1 MKNYKMGMQKKIILF
16 LFLLILL
23 CNSLSSVTWADT
35 TEDYSIVLAETASQI
50 QLLDSNPGL
59 NSSWNIIG
67 LVRCNAA
74 VPQDYY
80 NTFYQNVLKGLS
92 DCGGQLTTTRYTE
105 YSKLILSVTA
115 IGKDAQNVGGYNLL
129 SYLSNYDHVSK
140 QGINGAIWALIA
152 VNAKSTYDFPSE
164 KGVAVQ
170 TTRTLL
176 VDKIL
181 ATELKTG
188 GFTLYGSEPDADLTA
203 MAVQALAPY
212 YSSRADVKAA
222 VDRAIVILSSKQNNT
237 GDYQSGGISNAEST
251 AQVLIA
257 LSALSIDAATDSRF
271 VKGSESVLTGLR
283 SYYLGSGSFSHI
295 NGGNSNALA
304 TEQSFYALAAYD
316 CFQKGG
322 KLYDMEDI
330 PPNPDIEDTE
340 STEKQT
346 EATTEKAT
354 DTTAATETE
363 TERDTAAG
371 ASTEVET
378 AAKEAVSDNTYD
390 QAAIQNPVIEGQNK
404 VSTVTSS
411 NQKVSSRPDG
421 SSRSMVI
428 SKDIFEGLQGKDTNY
443 KIDGQTADGV
453 AYSWTFH
460 GTDIKSPM
468 DFDGTIVIG
477 GDYESQINELSDAP
491 FIFTVTQ
498 QEFPGEA
505 LLELATNLADGSYG
519 LFSYNSKTQ
528 TATLLQKVEVKS
540 GQTRCVLAN
549 GGNYYIAAKSKAT
562 LATEQDSVTEIQK
575 VGKAGESEGSLAT
588 TENTNIDDAES
599 KLIIGK
605 ALFLTMVM
613 AIMTGLF
620 AFEVNKVPES
630 TDKEIQKHEKE
641 QHEKEQ
647 EEK

>member
-1 MKNYKMGMQKKIILF
+1 MKNYKKSIQKKIIIFLF
-16 LFLLILL
+16 LFILI
-23 CNSLSSVTWADT
+23 CNSLSHVIWADT
-35 TEDYSIVLAETASQI
+35 TEDYRIVLAETAAQI
-50 QLLDSNPGL
+50 QLSDSNPGL

-67 LVRCNAA
+67 LVRCNAS
-74 VPQDYY
+74 VSQDYY
-80 NTFYQNVLKGLS
+80 NTFYQNVLIGLS

-152 VNAKSTYDFPSE
+152 VNARSTYDFPE
-164 KGVAVQ
+164 DKGATVQ

-181 ATELKTG
+181 AAELKTG
-188 GFTLYGSEPDADLTA
+188 GFTLYGSEPDVDLTA
-203 MAVQALAPY
+203 MAMQALAPY
-212 YSSRADVKAA
+212 YSSRADVKATI
-222 VDRAIVILSSKQNNT
+222 DRALVILSNKQNNT

-251 AQVLIA
+251 AQVMTA
-257 LSALSIDAATDSRF
+257 LSALSIDAATDGRF
-271 VKGSESVLTGLR
+271 MKGSESVLTGLL
-283 SYYLGSGSFSHI
+283 SYYLGNGSFSHI
-295 NGGNSNALA
+295 NGGSSNALA

-330 PPNPDIEDTE
+330 PSNPDIEDTE
-340 STEKQT
+340 STEKQS
-346 EATTEKAT
+346 EATTEKTT
-354 DTTAATETE
+354 DTTTATEAE
-363 TERDTAAG
+363 TERDTTAG
-371 ASTEVET
+371 ASTE
-378 AAKEAVSDNTYD
+378 AAKEIEKEIEIKTKVKEAESDNIYGPAT
-390 QAAIQNPVIEGQNK
+390 IQNPVAKDQIK
-404 VSTVTSS
+404 VTARPEDS
-411 NQKVSSRPDG
+411 N
-421 SSRSMVI
+421 RSIVI

-443 KIDGQTADGV
+443 RIDGRTADGG
-453 AYSWTFH
+453 AYTWTFH
-460 GTDIKSPM
+460 GTDIKKPM

-491 FIFTVTQ
+491 FIFTVSQ

-519 LFSYNSKTQ
+519 LFSYNPKTQ
-528 TATLLQKVEVKS
+528 AATLLQKVEVKS
-540 GQTRCVLAN
+540 GQTRCVLAK
-549 GGNYYIAAKSKAT
+549 GGNYYIAAKSKAA
-562 LATEQDSVTEIQK
+562 LATGQDEATETQK
-575 VGKAGESEGSLAT
+575 VCTADKSDGSITTMESA
-588 TENTNIDDAES
+588 NTDDDES

-605 ALFLTMVM
+605 ALLLTMVM

-620 AFEVNKVPES
+620 AFAVNRVPES
-630 TDKEIQKHEKE
+630 TDKEIQKYENE

-647 EEK
+647 